1 MQSKSSKKHKE
12 TIHISIEDQK
22 LVQNEYAKYLRV
34 YIDCHLSWGKH
45 IEITK
50 LQNQQRYRYSQEN
63 LQVSLGKTIKKF
75 IKKYTLSHAQSIVS
89 LLVEG
94 HQEHISIN
102 KYMSQKVSKDN
113 DVQE

>member
-22 LVQNEYAKYLRV
+22 LVQNEYSKYLRV

-50 LQNQQRYRYSQEN
+50 LQN
-63 LQVSLGKTIKKF
+63 
-75 IKKYTLSHAQSIVS
+75 
-89 LLVEG
+89 
-94 HQEHISIN
+94 
-102 KYMSQKVSKDN
+102 
-113 DVQE
+113 

>member
-1 MQSKSSKKHKE
+1 M
-12 TIHISIEDQK
+12 
-22 LVQNEYAKYLRV
+22 
-34 YIDCHLSWGKH
+34 
-45 IEITK
+45 
-50 LQNQQRYRYSQEN
+50 
-63 LQVSLGKTIKKF
+63 QVSLGKTIKKF